1 MKAIIHWKIKG
12 NTGHGDPVDAE
23 MAAVWVKK
31 MNKKYGA
38 GTHWVIGEVKH
49 CEREETNGSR

>member
-1 MKAIIHWKIKG
+1 MAKAIIHWKIKG

-23 MAAVWVKK
+23 MAEVWVKK

-38 GTHWVIGEVKH
+38 GTHWVVGEVKY
-49 CEREETNGSR
+49 CKSEETDE

>member
-12 NTGHGDPVDAE
+12 NFGHGDPIDAE
-23 MAAVWVKK
+23 MAEVWVKE

-38 GTHWVIGEVKH
+38 GTHWIVGEAKH
-49 CEREETNGSR
+49 CESETTDE